1 MSEHFTENAET
12 TKIDARLVNLEK
24 RKRSEQKA
32 RQQIF
37 MMLFFVGLVIAVGI
51 AAYILLGQESEPVL
65 AELEPDFDFENVV
78 DNSVAYEIVGFNH
91 IPSEQER
98 DYNSNPP
105 TSGDHNAQWVSPLG
119 IYEQLPDDRLIHN
132 LEHGHVWLSYR
143 DEGDS
148 EALALLTA
156 IQEKYS
162 DRTIVTYRPENDNRI
177 AAAAWGRLLV
187 LEDLDREQLEAFI
200 IRHSDNARE
209 SILEPMSGG

>member
-1 MSEHFTENAET
+1 MSENFSETAET

-37 MMLFFVGLVIAVGI
+37 MMMFFVGLLVVVGI
-51 AAYILLGQESEPVL
+51 AAYILLVPESEPAL
-65 AELEPDFDFENVV
+65 AELEPDFDFEKVV
-78 DNSVAYEIVGFNH
+78 DNSVAYEIVGYQH

-105 TSGDHNAQWVSPLG
+105 TSGDHNGEWVSPLG
-119 IYEQLPDDRLIHN
+119 VYEQMPDDKLIHN
-132 LEHGHVWLSYR
+132 LEHGHVWLSYH

-156 IQEKYS
+156 IQEKYP
-162 DRTIVTYRPENDNRI
+162 DRTIVTYRPENDNRV
-177 AAAAWGRLLV
+177 AASAWGRLLV
-187 LEDLDREQLEAFI
+187 LDELDREQLEAFI